1 MSFTPL
7 DLQAFKTM
15 NRKAIAETALCR
27 YNKNERVFVVSSPL
41 FDRVIGAGKTKD
53 EAWKLFKSVL
63 DETYVAYLE
72 GNLVG
77 YEKRGRPLKH
87 NVEFHAQVKPEVKN
101 LINKKAKA
109 LGISQGEVIAYLT
122 AVEQVKIELEQR
134 LLEMEKKLAK
144 KGVTRRSAA
153 I

>member
-1 MSFTPL
+1 
-7 DLQAFKTM
+7 M

-27 YNKNERVFVVSSPL
+27 YNKNEGVFVVSSPL
-41 FDRVIGAGKTKD
+41 FDRVIGVGKTND
-53 EAWKLFKSVL
+53 EAWKLFKDML

-77 YEKRGRPLKH
+77 YEKRGRPAKH

-109 LGISQGEVIAYLT
+109 LGISQGEVIAYL
-122 AVEQVKIELEQR
+122 AAAEQVKIELEQR
-134 LLEMEKKLAK
+134 LGELEKKLAK
-144 KGVTRRSAA
+144 KGTAKRRVA